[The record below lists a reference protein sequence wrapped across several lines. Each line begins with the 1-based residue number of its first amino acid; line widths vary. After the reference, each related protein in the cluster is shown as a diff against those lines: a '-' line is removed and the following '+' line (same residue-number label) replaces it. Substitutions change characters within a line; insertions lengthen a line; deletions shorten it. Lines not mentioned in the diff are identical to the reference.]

1 MDKKE
6 YTETVRPDG
15 TIVRTYNSGKE
26 FLRARFKR
34 DMDFAEQEL
43 RRSFETIYKEVDK
56 LKRGSKRV
64 KTKRGKRKL
73 MLRIDSSLARINLL
87 IKNDPLLRQY
97 VSDTKIDGK
106 LLIEF
111 GHGTKVIEIMRER
124 SKLMLEM
131 FQKELIKLNESLMSR
146 YFEE

>member
-15 TIVRTYNSGKE
+15 TIVRTYNSGKA
-26 FLRARFKR
+26 FLRERFKR

-56 LKRGSKRV
+56 LKRESKRV
-64 KTKRGKRKL
+64 KTKRGEIKL
-73 MLRIDSSLARINLL
+73 MLRIDSSLATINLL

-97 VSDTKIDGK
+97 VSDTKIDAN
-106 LLIEF
+106 LLREF
-111 GHGTKVIEIMRER
+111 GNGTKVIEIMRER
-124 SKLMLEM
+124 ANLMLEG
-131 FQKELIKLNESLMSR
+131 FKKDLEELNENLMSR